1 MKKILIV
8 LLASVMC
15 LSLFACG
22 NEIAPEIKDDG
33 TTQQEE
39 QIGSNNSDK
48 ITNDNDD
55 KSETN
60 LKSVLMN
67 MGAYWS
73 YVNCPTMGHGFSENG
88 TVSGPDGNGTWE
100 LVDNIVTVTLE
111 GKAPEAYEIKNING
125 AYYLAGEHDM
135 LYGVNTMP
143 DDIPFKEVEITLE
156 NWQEYFE
163 FASAT
168 KEITDVF
175 GQPTGELEKVNCLK
189 LKDEYFKEFV
199 RHNSDVR
206 MKFVYAGSERES
218 IMSDYW
224 YEAMGCY
231 FGESGLDSESGFEMV
246 KVQGTLRFVDDGE

>member
-1 MKKILIV
+1 MKKILV
-8 LLASVMC
+8 LLLSVVIC
-15 LSLFACG
+15 TSLFACG
-22 NEIAPEIKDDG
+22 SEKTPEIKDDG
-33 TTQQEE
+33 ITQQGE
-39 QIGSNNSDK
+39 QSVNENTDNNDSG
-48 ITNDNDD
+48 D
-55 KSETN
+55 KSEAD

-67 MGAYWS
+67 MGAFWS
-73 YVNCPTMGHGFSENG
+73 YVNRPTMGHGFLENG
-88 TVSGPDGNGTWE
+88 TVSGPDGNGTWK
-100 LVDNIVTVTLE
+100 LVDNTVTVTLE
-111 GKAPEAYEIKNING
+111 TGASEAYEIKNING
-125 AYYLAGEHDM
+125 VYYLAGEHDM

-168 KEITDVF
+168 KEMTDVF
-175 GQPTGELEKVNCLK
+175 GEPTGELEEVHCLK

-199 RHNSDVR
+199 RSNSDVR

-231 FGESGLDSESGFEMV
+231 FGEAGLDSKSGFEMV
-246 KVQGTLRFVDDGE
+246 KVQGALRFVDDGE